1 MPPFGLMNTCVVPR
15 HGMGFP
21 LAVNSCGMLVVF
33 IFDFSVFIVVS
44 DMMLFVAPVS
54 QTTFIFVFCAV
65 GDCLIVQ
72 DISLV
77 WPSCLTIRIL
87 WELFAFF

>member
-1 MPPFGLMNTCVVPR
+1 MPPFGLMNNCVVPR
-15 HGMGFP
+15 QGMGFP

-33 IFDFSVFIVVS
+33 IFEFSVFIVVS

-54 QTTFIFVFCAV
+54 QTAFIRVFRAV

-72 DISLV
+72 DMSSA
-77 WPSCLTIRIL
+77 WPFCLTVRIL
-87 WELFAFF
+87 